1 MLVNESKLQ
10 GVNVKDL
17 FTRMVSEVPW
27 ANLKAYVQTNAQLL
41 KMATIGGHRLEP
53 KHRDRVDKLILR
65 EAEKGNF
72 AQTATNGVF
81 AAWYPVHAELHQ
93 KLED

>member
-27 ANLKAYVQTNAQLL
+27 VNLKAYVQTNAQLL
-41 KMATIGGHRLEP
+41 KMATIGGHPPTRRTAAVAAP
-53 KHRDRVDKLILR
+53 VVKLPSIVR
-65 EAEKGNF
+65 SAKSRIRK
-72 AQTATNGVF
+72 VR
-81 AAWYPVHAELHQ
+81 
-93 KLED
+93 